1 MSDVRLLRGFPRQ
14 AADRADRHRRIFQ
27 GRSFAGK
34 IHQRLPELLH
44 AEFGRRHARRRQLRH
59 HRGETD
65 VELPLPTRLEL
76 LAARRLEQQHMELRL
91 LHQHLPR
98 TDARSAG
105 RERSG
110 LRPLRGY
117 GALLAG
123 MELFRTGEDLRR
135 SALVRPRRPLRQR
148 GRPLQAPRQPRI
160 RHGARARRPQLR
172 LRTLLHLGGM
182 GRQPEDQPLHRT
194 GHQVAHLPL
203 RGNLPQIPPRRSVDG
218 QGVGSR
224 IQQGQQMAARGGRC
238 LRRADGG
245 GRLLARQ
252 LAGRRGHAIPFALHV
267 ALRAQTGG
275 DVGARD
281 TTTRRTS
288 GTT

>member
-135 SALVRPRRPLRQR
+135 SALVRPRRPLRR
-148 GRPLQAPRQPRI
+148 STATSHWPSSRASASSREPTANTTASI
-160 RHGARARRPQLR
+160 RRRARR
-172 LRTLLHLGGM
+172 G
-182 GRQPEDQPLHRT
+182 
-194 GHQVAHLPL
+194 
-203 RGNLPQIPPRRSVDG
+203 IPN
-218 QGVGSR
+218 
-224 IQQGQQMAARGGRC
+224 
-238 LRRADGG
+238 
-245 GRLLARQ
+245 
-252 LAGRRGHAIPFALHV
+252 
-267 ALRAQTGG
+267 
-275 DVGARD
+275 
-281 TTTRRTS
+281 TTR
-288 GTT
+288 TTNGCARRPMPAKS

>member
-172 LRTLLHLGGM
+172 LRTLL
-182 GRQPEDQPLHRT
+182 
-194 GHQVAHLPL
+194 
-203 RGNLPQIPPRRSVDG
+203 PRRH
-218 QGVGSR
+218 GS
-224 IQQGQQMAARGGRC
+224 
-238 LRRADGG
+238 
-245 GRLLARQ
+245 
-252 LAGRRGHAIPFALHV
+252 
-267 ALRAQTGG
+267 
-275 DVGARD
+275 
-281 TTTRRTS
+281 TTRRSTATS
-288 GTT
+288 HWPSSRASASSREPTANTTASIRRRARRGIPNTTRTTNGCARRPMPAKS